1 MIYENF
7 NSEDLMK
14 LIAKNDSIE
23 KIANTFDI
31 SEKKLNDI
39 LKNNN
44 ISNIHLEQI
53 YRNLISILYYTNYKY
68 PELNERKLKN
78 LINLYIKNSTN
89 SLSSQDYYMKKLRSL
104 NWLTIDYRKCIIEKN
119 IDLNYRLTN
128 NYNILKDI
136 DKIAYNNRQELAK
149 DFQENKKFYI
159 MKY

>member
-1 MIYENF
+1 
-7 NSEDLMK
+7 
-14 LIAKNDSIE
+14 
-23 KIANTFDI
+23 
-31 SEKKLNDI
+31 
-39 LKNNN
+39 
-44 ISNIHLEQI
+44 
-53 YRNLISILYYTNYKY
+53 
-68 PELNERKLKN
+68 
-78 LINLYIKNSTN
+78 
-89 SLSSQDYYMKKLRSL
+89 MKKLRSL